1 MKAVLF
7 LLPLC
12 LSLLGS
18 GCKAFKYLA
27 KYQRSYS
34 VEVINREGNGIKA
47 AATFTPPKAEK

>member
-18 GCKAFKYLA
+18 GCDALSYLA

>member
-1 MKAVLF
+1 MKVLRF